1 MQVCLCIL
9 NQIIALILNLS
20 VLSGRSA
27 SFGQILG
34 LFGTKSVWV
43 TETGFFMCCIKRA
56 FGRRRLC
63 YRLRT

>member
-20 VLSGRSA
+20 VLSRRSA
-27 SFGQILG
+27 FFGQILG

-43 TETGFFMCCIKRA
+43 TETGF
-56 FGRRRLC
+56 LC
-63 YRLRT
+63 AV